1 MTSTML
7 KNQPDFGSIVQ
18 TAPYSS
24 AHPGASSV
32 PSLVQLRSILV
43 KFFYKMFLGFIPQ
56 LNLGCKNMT
65 STMLKNQPDFGSIV
79 QTAPYSS
86 AHPGASFV
94 PSLVQ
99 LRSILVKFF
108 YNMFLGFILHL
119 NLECKNVTSTM
130 LKNQPDF
137 GSIVQTAPYSSAHP
151 GASSVPSLVQLRSIL
166 VKFFYNMFLGF
177 ILHLNL
183 ERQQI
188 NIYICRVVYIFFCLD

>member
-1 MTSTML
+1 MSLYLLGQPHSPVYCIWWTNYCLPSCGTSIILHFNLERKNVMSTML
-7 KNQPDFGSIVQ
+7 KNQPDFGSIIQ
-18 TAPYSS
+18 TAPCSS
-24 AHPGASSV
+24 AHPGASFE

-43 KFFYKMFLGFIPQ
+43 KFLYK
-56 LNLGCKNMT
+56 
-65 STMLKNQPDFGSIV
+65 
-79 QTAPYSS
+79 
-86 AHPGASFV
+86 
-94 PSLVQ
+94 
-99 LRSILVKFF
+99 
-108 YNMFLGFILHL
+108 MFLGFILHL